1 MARFMTTY
9 KVTVTFELEVLVDTR
24 FDPNT
29 DPEFDKA
36 VYLTLKEQMTSAEA
50 ISDNIINWEE
60 LE

>member
-9 KVTVTFELEVLVDTR
+9 KVTVTFEVEVLVDDR

-29 DPEFDKA
+29 DPEFDQA
-36 VYLTLKEQMTSAEA
+36 VYQAIKEHATSGSA

-60 LE
+60 LQ

>member
-1 MARFMTTY
+1 MTTY
-9 KVTVTFELEVLVDTR
+9 KVTVHFELEVLVDTKY
-24 FDPNT
+24 DPNT

>member
-1 MARFMTTY
+1 MTTY
-9 KVTVTFELEVLVDTR
+9 KVTVQFELEVLVDTR

-36 VYLTLKEQMTSAEA
+36 VYLTLKEYISSPEA

>member
-9 KVTVTFELEVLVDTR
+9 KVTVKFELEVLVDNR